1 MTIYYYFIRTTDAQ
15 DGINM
20 ADHSTGMMYGEYL
33 QPDKILEGQ
42 RLMSEEVGNEIVHD
56 EHLFII
62 THQGIH
68 DGRRI

>member
-1 MTIYYYFIRTTDAQ
+1 
-15 DGINM
+15 M

-33 QPDKILEGQ
+33 QLDKILDGQ
-42 RLMSEEVGNEIVHD
+42 RLMSEELGSEIVHD

-68 DGRRI
+68 YSRRIQLDLLSKNLELT